1 MDSKNH
7 IVLVGLPGVG
17 KTSVGKSLS
26 KMSDGIHVDIDQEIQ
41 KDQEISISDLINQK
55 GEDAFRVLE
64 EDKLKVILDSPS
76 SLIVSSGGGVV
87 LSDKNRKLIKE
98 KSFSIYITCSI
109 DQIAKRLDVLN
120 RPLLYDTNKNIQLE
134 KCDITDQKNFEK
146 ILLKY
151 NPEEIYNLAA
161 QSSVGKSFKNPKETF
176 KSINSS

>member
-17 KTSVGKSLS
+17 KTSAGKSLS
-26 KMSDGIHVDIDQEIQ
+26 KMFDGIHVDIDQEIQ

-76 SLIVSSGGGVV
+76 PLIVSSGGGVV

-134 KCDITDQKNFEK
+134 DMLKDRQSFYNEASHIMIDITGLSIRDASK
-146 ILLKY
+146 
-151 NPEEIYNLAA
+151 EIYHKVKHAR
-161 QSSVGKSFKNPKETF
+161 G
-176 KSINSS
+176 

>member
-17 KTSVGKSLS
+17 KTSAGKSLS
-26 KMSDGIHVDIDQEIQ
+26 KMLDGIHVDIDQEIQ

-55 GEDAFRVLE
+55 GEDVFRALE

-76 SLIVSSGGGVV
+76 PLIVSSGGGVV

-134 KCDITDQKNFEK
+134 NMLKDRQSFYREASHITIDITGLSIRDASK
-146 ILLKY
+146 
-151 NPEEIYNLAA
+151 EIYNK
-161 QSSVGKSFKNPKETF
+161 VEHVRG
-176 KSINSS
+176 

>member
-17 KTSVGKSLS
+17 KTSAGKSLS
-26 KMSDGIHVDIDQEIQ
+26 KMLDGIHVDIDQEIQ

-55 GEDAFRVLE
+55 GEDAFRALE

-76 SLIVSSGGGVV
+76 PLIISSGGGVV
-87 LSDKNRKLIKE
+87 LSNKNRKLIKE

-134 KCDITDQKNFEK
+134 NMLKDRQSFYDEASHITVDITGLSTRDASK
-146 ILLKY
+146 
-151 NPEEIYNLAA
+151 EIYNK
-161 QSSVGKSFKNPKETF
+161 VEHVRG
-176 KSINSS
+176 